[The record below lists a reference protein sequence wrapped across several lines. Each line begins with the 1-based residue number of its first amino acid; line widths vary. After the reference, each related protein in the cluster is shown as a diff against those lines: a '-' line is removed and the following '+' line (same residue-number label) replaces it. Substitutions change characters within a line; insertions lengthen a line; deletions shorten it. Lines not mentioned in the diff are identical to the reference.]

1 MFPLLECAFRHCPP
15 FVRSINSCRYTW
27 EAARIE
33 TSDAGI
39 LAFKPSLK
47 ESLHLKQSPAAPHNA
62 EQLLDSDHGEPLG
75 FVS

>member
-1 MFPLLECAFRHCPP
+1 MP
-15 FVRSINSCRYTW
+15 FVVVRPSSARSIHVATW

-62 EQLLDSDHGEPLG
+62 EQLLDSDYGEPLG